1 MEFPNVDLK
10 LRWQDQNV
18 VKKDG
23 QWTVD
28 GRPTV
33 GVAVSHV
40 HQPPNI
46 PGQTWLGLTV
56 TAPVNA
62 ATPPHTHAG
71 AAVVATVIR
80 GHVLNQ
86 MVHSHVDPATGE
98 THSHD
103 SGAKIYGPGESWYE
117 APGCHHVRS
126 ETVGDEECS
135 FIANLIVSTDTFKG
149 LDVKSRAPEDDL
161 AKILRVVIID
171 KEVEEQQA
179 AAAQQ

>member
-1 MEFPNVDLK
+1 
-10 LRWQDQNV
+10 R
-18 VKKDG
+18 
-23 QWTVD
+23 
-28 GRPTV
+28 RPTV

-40 HQPPNI
+40 HHPPNI

-56 TAPVNA
+56 TTPVNA

-86 MVHSHVDPATGE
+86 MTR
-98 THSHD
+98 SHD

-126 ETVGDEECS
+126 ETVGDEECV

-179 AAAQQ
+179 AAGQQ